1 MTARPVCRRAA
12 FMLAAAAGSACAEFA
27 PGEPE
32 LRLEIAVSPTPATV
46 GSARVLL
53 TLSDT
58 AGAMRGGA
66 TVVVSGRSPTG
77 RLRAVD
83 TASEIGLGRYV
94 VESFPFDTNGEWSLE
109 ASARLAGGGLALAEH
124 PIRVVGPPPGR

>member
-1 MTARPVCRRAA
+1 
-12 FMLAAAAGSACAEFA
+12 MLAAAAGGACAELA
-27 PGEPE
+27 PREPE
-32 LRLEIAVSPTPATV
+32 FRLEIAVSPTPATV
-46 GSARVLL
+46 GSARILL

-66 TVVVSGRSPTG
+66 TVVVSGRSPAG
-77 RLRAVD
+77 RLRAAD
-83 TASEIGLGRYV
+83 TAREAGPGRYV

-109 ASARLAGGGLALAEH
+109 ASARLADGGLALAEH

>member
-1 MTARPVCRRAA
+1 
-12 FMLAAAAGSACAEFA
+12 MLAAAAGSACAELA
-27 PGEPE
+27 PAEPE
-32 LRLEIAVSPTPATV
+32 FRLEIAVSPTPATV
-46 GSARVLL
+46 GSARILL
-53 TLSDT
+53 ALSDT

-77 RLRAVD
+77 RVQAVD
-83 TASEIGLGRYV
+83 TAREVGLGRYV

-109 ASARLAGGGLALAEH
+109 ASARLTGGGLALAVH

>member
-1 MTARPVCRRAA
+1 
-12 FMLAAAAGSACAEFA
+12 MLAAAAGSACAEFA

-66 TVVVSGRSPTG
+66 TVVVSGRSPWW
-77 RLRAVD
+77 AHHPDVEA
-83 TASEIGLGRYV
+83 ASG
-94 VESFPFDTNGEWSLE
+94 
-109 ASARLAGGGLALAEH
+109 
-124 PIRVVGPPPGR
+124 GPPPASRRYAPRVR